1 MESQVLADGGMRET
15 AATEEERS
23 AECAA
28 AYDHLRC
35 SDLQSA
41 RCSRARPICGDC
53 AAHDA
58 TLNNQALRLAVWDE
72 MRTCFSRLGEVQAQR

>member
-1 MESQVLADGGMRET
+1 MESQVLANGWMRE
-15 AATEEERS
+15 ATSAQQERS
-23 AECAA
+23 AERAA

-53 AAHDA
+53 AAYDA

-72 MRTCFSRLGEVQAQR
+72 MRTSF

>member
-28 AYDHLRC
+28 AYDHLRR
-35 SDLQSA
+35 SDL
-41 RCSRARPICGDC
+41 
-53 AAHDA
+53 
-58 TLNNQALRLAVWDE
+58 
-72 MRTCFSRLGEVQAQR
+72 